1 MAQDLLKIAKAME
14 MSPPSILFKIE
25 LNISNIGKDYLCLFT
40 LTTGQ
45 MPIENGQTWWTVKH
59 E

>member
-1 MAQDLLKIAKAME
+1 MAQDFLKIAKAME

-25 LNISNIGKDYLCLFT
+25 LNISNIGKDYLCLFN
-40 LTTGQ
+40 LTTEQ